1 MNLSQR
7 ILLFLMPIIL
17 LYIFFSLQTKHII
30 NVEKKYQNAVLFLGS
45 SRVQMGINPSIIS
58 QCRKNKNIYNL
69 GISSSTFKQNLILC
83 DYLIRNSKIEKI
95 YIELSP
101 ISEIGYENIVSTQS
115 LFGLTFFDFFKFA
128 KPRDYYLILKSKFFY
143 ILSLKDEFKEY
154 FLKSKSTAF
163 GYISTEENTFYTK
176 SSFLTV
182 NDLEK
187 TYDFDITEHHNLIL
201 KLLKLAKSHNVQ
213 IGFFLPFTFRKDKE
227 RAIVIS
233 VYNSLSKSLKVPIDY
248 QILNQISNPIY
259 LKDNNHFNSKGAL
272 IYSKLFCE
280 NL

>member
-1 MNLSQR
+1 MNLAQR
-7 ILLFLMPIIL
+7 FLLFLMPIIL

-30 NVEKKYQNAVLFLGS
+30 NVEKKYKNAVLFIGS
-45 SRVQMGINPSIIS
+45 SRVQYGINPRIIS

-83 DYLIRNSKIEKI
+83 DYLIRNSKIDKI

-101 ISEIGYENIVSTQS
+101 ISEIGFENIMSTQS
-115 LFGLTFFDFFKFA
+115 LFGLTFFDIFKFSNS
-128 KPRDYYLILKSKFFY
+128 RDYYLILKTFFFNM
-143 ILSLKDEFKEY
+143 LSLKNEFKDY
-154 FLKSKSTAF
+154 FLKSDSSAF
-163 GYISTEENTFYTK
+163 GYITTDENSFHTK
-176 SSFLTV
+176 SSFLRV

-187 TYDFDITEHHNLIL
+187 PYSFDITEHQNLIFN
-201 KLLKLAKSHNVQ
+201 LLKLAKSNNVQ

-233 VYNSLSKSLKVPIDY
+233 IYNSLPKSLKVPIDY
-248 QILNQISNPIY
+248 QILNQISDPIY
-259 LKDNNHFNSKGAL
+259 LKDKNHFNNKGAV